1 MSVNSVTFVAPNL
14 AWGKARGAS
23 ARAPRS
29 IPRQWGCDRR
39 ATKPQ
44 AKFGATLRAAV
55 LFGPG
60 CVARSLQIRVGY
72 ARVTPTTLPIRPEV
86 TLDVRVFAFTALA
99 SLLTGM
105 VFGFAPAWQGTK
117 VHLASALKDEST
129 ATSGRRSRLASLLIA
144 GQTAI

>member
-14 AWGKARGAS
+14 AWGEARGGS
-23 ARAPRS
+23 L
-29 IPRQWGCDRR
+29 PRQWGCDRPACLPAGRR

-72 ARVTPTTLPIRPEV
+72 ARVPVRKHLAPCRGRKLLAANVTELTLMTTKAS
-86 TLDVRVFAFTALA
+86 TKFA
-99 SLLTGM
+99 
-105 VFGFAPAWQGTK
+105 TK
-117 VHLASALKDEST
+117 VQNQPFAISCLAMLRIVT
-129 ATSGRRSRLASLLIA
+129 GRRL
-144 GQTAI
+144 GQTTS

>member
-1 MSVNSVTFVAPNL
+1 MSVNSVTFVATNL
-14 AWGKARGAS
+14 AWGEARGAS
-23 ARAPRS
+23 ARAPAS

-72 ARVTPTTLPIRPEV
+72 ALVP
-86 TLDVRVFAFTALA
+86 VR
-99 SLLTGM
+99 
-105 VFGFAPAWQGTK
+105 K
-117 VHLASALKDEST
+117 HLAPCR
-129 ATSGRRSRLASLLIA
+129 GRKLLAANVTEFSLMTTKGL
-144 GQTAI
+144 TRPPRN